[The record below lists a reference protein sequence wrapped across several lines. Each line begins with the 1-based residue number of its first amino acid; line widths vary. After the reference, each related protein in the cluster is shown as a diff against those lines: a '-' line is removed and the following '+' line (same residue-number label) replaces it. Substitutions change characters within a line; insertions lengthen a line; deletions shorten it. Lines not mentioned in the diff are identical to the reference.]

1 MQTTICERANHV
13 HNIHYT
19 FMENNESI
27 DQVIENLDNTIVSK
41 TKNSVLVGSVLIIA
55 GVISLIAYG
64 THEWGINNLF
74 SQFLFVFGLVGL
86 FVGILKFFFRSS
98 YYVYTDNKMKIQS
111 FELYFKITEHDK
123 LVRLLERG
131 DITGLKQLNLSTT
144 DGLKLRFKATNDGQF
159 CYSQAIAFITSEHIN
174 ITPVYKNSPAEFH
187 IFKEILQAGK

>member
-1 MQTTICERANHV
+1 
-13 HNIHYT
+13 
-19 FMENNESI
+19 MENNESI

-55 GVISLIAYG
+55 GVLSLIAYG

-159 CYSQAIAFITSEHIN
+159 CYSQAIAFITNEHIN
-174 ITPVYKNSPAEFH
+174 ITQVYKNSAADFH
-187 IFKEILQAGK
+187 TFKELVHVRK